1 MFFLLF
7 VSSSHLPT
15 PPLAVV
21 FFFEF
26 LGLVFLLLLLP
37 FTTYSTTTTLEC
49 WPAAFSSPDELVVAS
64 SFVNAFQMNGPP
76 DRKGRK
82 KKKEMKKHKK
92 NTRATQRPCI
102 KKQFYKYVG
111 TFTPRENQN
120 AKTNDNWLN
129 RKCEFQRKFDRITR
143 KKKHSKQ

>member
-15 PPLAVV
+15 PPLAVLS

-26 LGLVFLLLLLP
+26 LSLVFLLLLLP

-64 SFVNAFQMNGPP
+64 SFVNAFQMSGPP

-82 KKKEMKKHKK
+82 KKRNKKTQEKYEGHA
-92 NTRATQRPCI
+92 ATLHQKAILQVRRDIYPPG
-102 KKQFYKYVG
+102 K
-111 TFTPRENQN
+111 PER
-120 AKTNDNWLN
+120 
-129 RKCEFQRKFDRITR
+129 
-143 KKKHSKQ
+143 